1 MDHNGFDYIIMV
13 KGCKDIVS
21 KVVSKVVMENRGT
34 FEDEWSNTMN

>member
-21 KVVSKVVMENRGT
+21 KVVMENRGT